1 MYSYAL
7 LTHLVQA
14 LLESAPSAEPL
25 TRCMGQLEL
34 GPLLGARPGVIW
46 KLAQACI
53 CTACAPHV
61 PRMCTACAPH
71 VHRMCTACARA
82 LHGTH
87 TARALCHLHL

>member
-46 KLAQACI
+46 KLAQAC
-53 CTACAPHV
+53 
-61 PRMCTACAPH
+61 MCPACAPH
-71 VHRMCTACARA
+71 VHCLCTARA
-82 LHGTH
+82 LHAHYT
-87 TARALCHLHL
+87 TCTCELPCDLL